1 MDSEGTF
8 VANQFFARSHQLEL
22 IRRVNCPVSNVTMVR
37 VAPTVTI
44 VKNREDLLAGIEQE
58 VDLVIRAGSRAFDQV
73 CT

>member
-1 MDSEGTF
+1 M
-8 VANQFFARSHQLEL
+8 A
-22 IRRVNCPVSNVTMVR
+22 NVTMMR

-73 CT
+73 GRNLWIYI